1 MEEIKTEWLPH
12 LSNEIVSEVEGNFL
26 DAYAVALEGWRR
38 GLKLRWHVKD
48 SEKFKN
54 METWFVDRPGQL
66 FSLSSKEKTHYF
78 FRSRGDKVTNEA
90 VQIGKNKEKTNRALK
105 EAGVLI
111 PEGRRFAEGAQ
122 DEVLVSYAEEL
133 GYPVVL
139 KPTDGS
145 FGRGVVSN
153 IASAGELE
161 DALVYVR
168 RELGYKDVIIE
179 QYIRGEDY
187 RLYVVGDQAIAAM
200 HRIPPNVSGDGHFT
214 IQQLIKQ
221 KNEIRNDNPRLIS
234 CPIIVNQETK
244 DYLARKNYNLK
255 TVPQAGEHVFLSDKA
270 NISIGGDP
278 VDVFDEISHEVKD
291 TAVNALRAVSGLEH
305 GAVDIIIDENA
316 DDVKAYVIELNPT
329 SQLGGLL
336 FPINGK
342 SRDVPSAIIDYYF
355 PETKS
360 HHVDR
365 TRTYFDFYDVLD
377 PLQSR
382 DAVTTTVTPAPRG
395 RIFTKKYTVTGDVQ
409 NIGYHRG
416 LRKQAFERY
425 LHGSVMNLEDGGIE
439 VVVGGTHSDMVDDFE
454 NGFWEDEER
463 AQVFEVQKEDYDG
476 PIKVGFEIKTDLKT
490 QLRELKE
497 YKRELDIT
505 EYERKKAEVE
515 NRKFHRSTSWKVTLP
530 VRLAGGVIKKF
541 KK

>member
-1 MEEIKTEWLPH
+1 MEEVKTEWLPH
-12 LSNEIVSEVEGNFL
+12 LLREIVSEVEDNFL

-38 GLKLRWHVKD
+38 GLILKWHVKD
-48 SEKFKN
+48 SEKFRD

-66 FSLSSKEKTHYF
+66 FSLSSEDKTHYF
-78 FRSRGDKVTNEA
+78 FRTRGDKVTNEA
-90 VQIGKNKEKTNRALK
+90 VQIGRNKEKTNSSLK
-105 EAGVLI
+105 DAGVLI
-111 PEGRRFAEGAQ
+111 PEGRRFAEGAL
-122 DEVLVSYAEEL
+122 DKVLISYAEQL
-133 GYPVVL
+133 GYPIVL

-145 FGRGVVSN
+145 FGRGVISN

-168 RELGYKDVIIE
+168 GELGYKDVIIE

-187 RLYVVGDQAIAAM
+187 RLYVVGDEAIAAM
-200 HRIPPNVSGDGHFT
+200 HRIPPNVTGDGRST

-221 KNEIRNDNPRLIS
+221 KNEIRQDNPRLIS
-234 CPIIVNQETK
+234 CPIKINKETK
-244 DYLARKNYNLK
+244 DYLAQKNYNLK
-255 TVPQAGEHVFLSDKA
+255 TVPHAKEHVYLSDKA

-278 VDVFDEISHEVKD
+278 VDAFDDIPEEVKEA
-291 TAVNALRAVSGLEH
+291 AVKALKAVQGLEH
-305 GAVDIIIDENA
+305 GAVDMIV
-316 DDVKAYVIELNPT
+316 DDSGGEVKAYVIELNPT
-329 SQLGGLL
+329 SQIGGLL
-336 FPINGK
+336 FPIEGK
-342 SRDVPSAIIDYYF
+342 SRDVPAAIIDYYF
-355 PETKS
+355 PETES

-382 DAVTTTVTPAPRG
+382 DAATTTVTPSPYG
-395 RIFTKKYTVTGDVQ
+395 KIFAKKYIVTGDVQ

-416 LRKQAFERY
+416 LRKQAFERD
-425 LHGSVMNLEDGGIE
+425 LHGLVMNLENGGIE
-439 VVVGGTHSDMVDDFE
+439 VVVGGIDADMVDDFE
-454 NGFWEDEER
+454 NGLWEDEER
-463 AQVFEVQKEDYDG
+463 AQVFEVQKEEYDG

-497 YKRELDIT
+497 HKRELDIT

>member
-1 MEEIKTEWLPH
+1 MEENRTEWLPH
-12 LSNEIVSEVEGNFL
+12 LSNEVVSEVEGNFL

-48 SEKFKN
+48 SEKFKE
-54 METWFVDRPGQL
+54 METWFVERPGQL
-66 FSLSSKEKTHYF
+66 FSLSSKEETHYF

-90 VQIGKNKEKTNRALK
+90 VQIGRNKEKTNDSLK
-105 EAGVLI
+105 DAGVLI
-111 PEGRRFAEGAQ
+111 PEGKRFAEGAQ
-122 DEVLVSYAEEL
+122 DEVLISYAEDL
-133 GYPVVL
+133 GYPIVL

-153 IASAGELE
+153 ITSSGELQN
-161 DALVYVR
+161 ALVYVR
-168 RELGYKDVIIE
+168 EELGYRDVIIE
-179 QYIRGEDY
+179 QYIEGEDY
-187 RLYVVGDQAIAAM
+187 RLYVVGKQAIAAM
-200 HRIPPNVSGDGHFT
+200 HRIPPNVTGDGSST
-214 IQQLIKQ
+214 IKQLIKQ

-234 CPIIVNQETK
+234 CPIIVNDETK

-255 TVPQAGEHVFLSDKA
+255 TVPNAGEQVFLSDKA

-278 VDVFDEISHEVKD
+278 VDIFDEISQEVKD
-291 TAVNALRAVSGLEH
+291 SAVDALKAVQGLEH
-305 GAVDIIIDENA
+305 GAVDIILDKNE
-316 DDVKAYVIELNPT
+316 KAYVIELNPT

-336 FPINGK
+336 FPIKGK

-355 PETKS
+355 PETEN
-360 HHVDR
+360 HDIDR
-365 TRTYFDFYDVLD
+365 TRAYFDFYDVLD

-382 DAVTTTVTPAPRG
+382 DAATTTVTPSPSG
-395 RIFTKKYTVTGDVQ
+395 KIFAKKYFVTGDVQ

-439 VVVGGTHSDMVDDFE
+439 VIVGGTDPAMVDDFE

-463 AQVFEVQKEDYDG
+463 AQVFEIEKEEYKG

-490 QLRELKE
+490 QLKELKE

>member
-1 MEEIKTEWLPH
+1 MEENRTEWLPH
-12 LSNEIVSEVEGNFL
+12 LSNEVVSEVEGNFL

-48 SEKFKN
+48 SEKFKE
-54 METWFVDRPGQL
+54 METWFVERPGQL
-66 FSLSSKEKTHYF
+66 FSLSSKEETHYF

-90 VQIGKNKEKTNRALK
+90 VQIGRNKERTNDSLK
-105 EAGVLI
+105 DAGVLI
-111 PEGRRFAEGAQ
+111 PEGKRFAEGAQ
-122 DEVLVSYAEEL
+122 DEVLISYAEDL
-133 GYPVVL
+133 GYPIVL

-153 IASAGELE
+153 ITSAGELQN
-161 DALVYVR
+161 ALVYVR
-168 RELGYKDVIIE
+168 EELGYRDVIIE
-179 QYIRGEDY
+179 QYIEGEDY
-187 RLYVVGDQAIAAM
+187 RLYVVGKQAIAAM
-200 HRIPPNVSGDGHFT
+200 HRIPPSVTGDGSST
-214 IQQLIKQ
+214 IKQLIKQ

-234 CPIIVNQETK
+234 CPIIVNEETK

-255 TVPQAGEHVFLSDKA
+255 TVPHAGEQVFLSDKA

-278 VDVFDEISHEVKD
+278 VDAFDDIPEEVKEA
-291 TAVNALRAVSGLEH
+291 AVRALKAVQGLEH
-305 GAVDIIIDENA
+305 GAVDMIIDDSAGN
-316 DDVKAYVIELNPT
+316 VKAYVIELNPT

-336 FPINGK
+336 FPIKGK

-355 PETKS
+355 PETES

-382 DAVTTTVTPAPRG
+382 DAATTTVTLSPHG
-395 RIFTKKYTVTGDVQ
+395 KIFAKKYIVTGDVQ
-409 NIGYHRG
+409 SIGYHRG

-425 LHGSVMNLEDGGIE
+425 LHGFVMNLEDGGIE
-439 VVVGGTHSDMVDDFE
+439 VVVGGTDADMVDDFE

-463 AQVFEVQKEDYDG
+463 AQVFEVQKEEYDG

-497 YKRELDIT
+497 LKRELDIT

-515 NRKFHRSTSWKVTLP
+515 NRKFHRSTSWKVTMP